1 MSLSSRFGPLPAA
14 LAFAAGIAIAPALD
28 RLGIPPGARWAI
40 VAIALLGMRRH
51 PLLVVAAVFAAGAAH
66 GSQLGRG
73 PDNIVVASDVSGA
86 LVQKMGSDP
95 FSAQHAQ
102 QMGSDPI
109 YADDRGIDRVV
120 GTVEGPVM
128 RTTRGSAARVSGVW
142 VWADEVLL
150 PGQRVAAVGRVKT
163 GRGRERFELSAQSI
177 EHLGEDDGLAARTWR
192 WAAEVQAAGA
202 RRIDEVGGDPAARA
216 ALRGITLGDRSAVPK
231 ELDDRWRVV
240 GIYHVLSVSG
250 LHLAVVAGLVF
261 ALLRRLVAASP
272 LGGRVHPARW
282 AAPPS
287 LLIAIAYTLITGAQ
301 LATLRAL
308 VVIALVLIAA
318 MIDRPIRLI
327 DALGAAALVLLA
339 WEPGD
344 LFDPAFQLSF
354 AAALT
359 LALRPARTRAG
370 NRVVGW
376 LVHGITTSFWIAVTT
391 APITAFHFQ
400 QVSAGGVI
408 GNLVLTPIVE
418 LLALP
423 LALAGLVL
431 GPFGAPFIRVACALV
446 ELVDNVAGVLA
457 HVLPIGQIA
466 VASALAMCVLV
477 VLSVWSAARERRS
490 VVLWA
495 ALVIAW
501 AAARTPPPPGAL
513 RVTFVDVG
521 QGDAAIVELP
531 GGEVWLVDAGGN
543 ASSRALAAAAA
554 PGVAITRALAA
565 AGHDRIDLAILS
577 HPHPDHYLGLA
588 AITLP
593 IGELWS
599 AAEPEPPEL
608 ARGGALP
615 SYQELVEALAARGTR
630 LVHPPLGIAREHA
643 GVTLEVLAPR
653 YIAHEGAQPIEAA
666 DPVRSVNDN
675 SLVIAIH
682 YRGRTFLMT
691 GDLEREGEDALVA
704 SGLARVDVV
713 KVPHHGSPTSS
724 SETFVAASRP
734 ALAVISCGRANAFGF
749 PSPVVVARWRAVGA
763 QVERTDISGSITV
776 VVDATGGLAVE

>member
-14 LAFAAGIAIAPALD
+14 LALAAGIAIAPALD
-28 RLGIPPGARWAI
+28 RLGVPPGLRWFA
-40 VAIALLGMRRH
+40 VAAALVGMRRY
-51 PLLVVAAVFAAGAAH
+51 PALVVAVVIAAGAA
-66 GSQLGRG
+66 RG
-73 PDNIVVASDVSGA
+73 TARVTELPVNV
-86 LVQKMGSDP
+86 L
-95 FSAQHAQ
+95 
-102 QMGSDPI
+102 
-109 YADDRGIDRVV
+109 ADDRSVDRVV
-120 GTVEGPVM
+120 GTVEGPVV
-128 RTTRGSAARVSGVW
+128 RTVRGSAARVSGVW

-150 PGQRVAAVGRVKT
+150 PGQRIAATGRVKT
-163 GRGRERFELSAQSI
+163 GTGREQFELSAQRI
-177 EHLGEDDGLAARTWR
+177 EHLGEDDGLAARAWR

-202 RRIDEVGGDPAARA
+202 SRIDEAGGEPAARA

-231 ELDDRWRVV
+231 ELDDRWRAV

-250 LHLAVVAGLVF
+250 LHLAVLAGLVF
-261 ALLRRLVAASP
+261 ALLRRIIAASP

-308 VVIALVLIAA
+308 VVIALVLVAA
-318 MIDRPIRLI
+318 MIDRPIRLV
-327 DALGAAALVLLA
+327 DALGAAAIVLLA
-339 WEPGD
+339 WRPGD
-344 LFDPAFQLSF
+344 LLDPAFQLSF
-354 AAALT
+354 VAAIT
-359 LALRPARTRAG
+359 LALRPPRPRAG

-376 LVHGITTSFWIAVTT
+376 LVKGITTSFWIAVTT

-418 LLALP
+418 LLGLP

-431 GPFGAPFIRVACALV
+431 GSCGEPLIRAACALV
-446 ELVDNVAGVLA
+446 ELVDGIAGALA

-490 VVLWA
+490 LALWA

-501 AAARTPPPPGAL
+501 AASRTPPAPGAL

-521 QGDAAIVELP
+521 QGDAAVVELP

-543 ASSRALAAAAA
+543 ASSRALASAAA

-577 HPHPDHYLGLA
+577 HPHPDHYLGLIGIA
-588 AITLP
+588 LP

-599 AAEPEPPEL
+599 AAEPE
-608 ARGGALP
+608 AIDRTRRGALP
-615 SYQELVEALAARGTR
+615 SYPDIATALAARGTR
-630 LVHPPLGIAREHA
+630 LVHPPLGIARERG

-653 YIAHEGAQPIEAA
+653 YTPHDVAAA
-666 DPVRSVNDN
+666 DPVRTVNDN

-682 YRGRTFLMT
+682 YQGRTLLFT
-691 GDLEREGEDALVA
+691 GDVEREGEDALVA
-704 SGLARVDVV
+704 AGLARVDVV

-724 SETFVAASRP
+724 SEPFVAASRP

-749 PSPVVVARWRAVGA
+749 PSPAVVARWRSVGA
-763 QVERTDISGSITV
+763 DLERTDISGSITV
-776 VVDATGGLAVE
+776 VVDAAGGLAVE